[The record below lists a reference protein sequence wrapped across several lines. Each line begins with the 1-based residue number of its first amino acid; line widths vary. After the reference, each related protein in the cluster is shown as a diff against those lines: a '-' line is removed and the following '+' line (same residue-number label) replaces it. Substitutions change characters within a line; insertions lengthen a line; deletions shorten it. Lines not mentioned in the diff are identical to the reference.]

1 MHKLAAVTL
10 TIFVLFTSVLPLASA
25 GRETN
30 ADRFRR
36 GAPPLPPARRDG
48 AYQPQP
54 SSKPPPI
61 ASGYLVLRDLS
72 GLHDL
77 GYMENN
83 PSRGPLIGLSP
94 LSSPQ
99 SARLQA
105 TYSGSA
111 HTLVVTNA
119 VFPGPYFLGTT
130 FPSPND
136 PNENPPEELLFTNV
150 PNGPGAQDWSYD
162 PNTGELTIALPKPNG
177 GGSVPAVFAL
187 DVYQNA
193 LELVTDVPTFLSATA
208 ASEPSD
214 QQPILV
220 RVFFEQ

>member
-1 MHKLAAVTL
+1 MHKLAAVVL
-10 TIFVLFTSVLPLASA
+10 TVLVLFTSVLPPALGAR
-25 GRETN
+25 RETN

-36 GAPPLPPARRDG
+36 GAPPLPPTRRDG

-54 SSKPPPI
+54 SSKPTV
-61 ASGYLVLRDLS
+61 SGFLVLRDLS
-72 GLHDL
+72 GLHNL
-77 GYMENN
+77 GYIENN
-83 PSRGPLIGLSP
+83 PYRGPLIGMSP
-94 LSSPQ
+94 LNSPE

-105 TYSGSA
+105 TFSGSD
-111 HTLVVTNA
+111 HTLVATNA
-119 VFPGPYFLGTT
+119 LFPGPYFLGTT

-136 PNENPPEELLFTNV
+136 PNEYPPEELLFTNV
-150 PNGPGAQDWSYD
+150 PDGSGAEDWSYD
-162 PNTGELTIALPKPNG
+162 SNTGELTIALPKPSG
-177 GGSVPAVFAL
+177 GTVPAVFAL

-220 RVFFEQ
+220 RVFFG

>member
-150 PNGPGAQDWSYD
+150 PNGR
-162 PNTGELTIALPKPNG
+162 TI
-177 GGSVPAVFAL
+177 
-187 DVYQNA
+187 
-193 LELVTDVPTFLSATA
+193 
-208 ASEPSD
+208 
-214 QQPILV
+214 
-220 RVFFEQ
+220 